1 MLPVRFA
8 NVPSTT
14 VAFPEWRALL
24 LLCDR
29 LAAEEPDLAGIV
41 IGHGTAS
48 LEETAY
54 FLSLTLKTSRCPW
67 CWSARSGPTRRCPP
81 MRG

>member
-8 NVPSTT
+8 NVPSTKI
-14 VAFPEWRALL
+14 AFPEWRELL

-29 LAAEEPDLAGIV
+29 LAAEETDLAGIV
-41 IGHGTAS
+41 IGHGTSS

-54 FLSLTLKTSRCPW
+54 FLSLTLRHP
-67 CWSARSGPTRRCPP
+67 AAGGAGGIAAAELGACPP